1 VPQAAIRRS
10 AGLDLVEIGTGE
22 ATRTVSVVPG
32 PVIATPEGPMVEI
45 LSGLRAGDTVILP

>member
-1 VPQAAIRRS
+1 VPPAAIRRS